1 MFNGIIKYTGK
12 VNNVS
17 KKRNWYILTIF
28 TKMKFNKNEIGSSV
42 SCSGACL
49 TLESVKKNLIQ
60 FYLSKETLSKTI
72 YKSINRGDI
81 INIEKSI
88 IYGQRISGHFVQG
101 HVDTISLVKKIHFI
115 GKSWVIDFHVP
126 KKYRKYLIEKGSIA
140 INGVSLTIAKVLK
153 KGFQIAVIP
162 KTLML
167 TNLMNLK
174 EKDFV
179 NVELDI
185 LGKYIKKYIK

>member
-1 MFNGIIKYTGK
+1 
-12 VNNVS
+12 
-17 KKRNWYILTIF
+17 
-28 TKMKFNKNEIGSSV
+28 MKFNKSEIGSSV

-72 YKSINRGDI
+72 FKSINRGDI

-101 HVDTISLVKKIHFI
+101 HVDTTSLVKKIHFI
-115 GKSWVIDFHVP
+115 GKSWVVDFHVP
-126 KKYRKYLIEKGSIA
+126 RKYRKYLIEKGSIA
-140 INGVSLTIAKVLK
+140 INGVSLTIAKILK

-179 NVELDI
+179 NVELDV

>member
-1 MFNGIIKYTGK
+1 M
-12 VNNVS
+12 
-17 KKRNWYILTIF
+17 
-28 TKMKFNKNEIGSSV
+28 
-42 SCSGACL
+42 
-49 TLESVKKNLIQ
+49 
-60 FYLSKETLSKTI
+60 
-72 YKSINRGDI
+72 GDI

-101 HVDTISLVKKIHFI
+101 HVDTTSLVKKIHFI

>member
-12 VNNVS
+12 VSNVS
-17 KKRNWYILTIF
+17 KKRNWYILSIF
-28 TKMKFNKNEIGSSV
+28 TKMKFNKSEIGSSV

-72 YKSINRGDI
+72 FKSINRGDI

-101 HVDTISLVKKIHFI
+101 HVDTTSLVKKIHFI
-115 GKSWVIDFHVP
+115 GKSWVVDFHVP
-126 KKYRKYLIEKGSIA
+126 RKYRKYLIEKGSIA
-140 INGVSLTIAKVLK
+140 INGVSLTIAKILK

-179 NVELDI
+179 NVELDV

>member
-12 VNNVS
+12 VSNVS
-17 KKRNWYILTIF
+17 KKRNWYILSIF
-28 TKMKFNKNEIGSSV
+28 TKMKFNKSEIGSSV

-72 YKSINRGDI
+72 FKSINRGDI

-101 HVDTISLVKKIHFI
+101 HVDTTSLVKKIHFI
-115 GKSWVIDFHVP
+115 GKSWVVDFHVP
-126 KKYRKYLIEKGSIA
+126 RKYRKYLIEKGSIA
-140 INGVSLTIAKVLK
+140 INGVSLTIAKILK

-174 EKDFV
+174 ENDFV
-179 NVELDI
+179 NVELDV